1 MNRFHRY
8 TIFLAVVLVV
18 SSIGLL
24 VYNPLRKKVT
34 LEPCISIGRL
44 ARINPDYCGIVC
56 PPNIA
61 PLNFVVKEEGREL
74 FVKIYSDN
82 GKPIEIHCKKA
93 KVIIPPKSWHSLLEA
108 NRGEKLYFEIFT
120 RNAEGQWNSFDR
132 IENEIADEDIDN
144 FAMYRKMHPMHT
156 LYYGNMGLY
165 QRDLRNYSE
174 KLILDRN
181 YLGKGGCL
189 NCHSFC
195 GNSPDNMIIG
205 IRSRNYGIST
215 LYAKNGTARKI
226 DTKFGYSSWHP
237 SGKLVM
243 YSVNN
248 LPMFFHSARSE
259 VRDTVDLDSYLA
271 YCIVD
276 SPAIKTAPALSRKE
290 QLENWP
296 VWSAD
301 GKYLYFCSAPM
312 LWENTKQI
320 PPDEYKDVRYN
331 LVRISYDITGDEWGQ
346 EETVVSSADT
356 GHSVGMPRTSPDGQW
371 LSLCVFDYGFFPTWQ
386 KNSDLYLIDLEQ
398 ANQTGVFIPKKLNI
412 NSDESES
419 WHCWS
424 SNSRWLIFSS
434 KRDHGVFT
442 RLYISYIDEN
452 GNAYK
457 PLLIPQK
464 DPLFYE
470 SCLLAYNTP
479 ELIIKPVSPRC
490 ENLAKVIRSSQKISV
505 DIPITMATPK
515 AEATSTGEQSWQQR
529 E

>member
-1 MNRFHRY
+1 MNKFYRY
-8 TIFLAVVLVV
+8 TTFFAVILVVLSISLLAHNQLSKMVTPE
-18 SSIGLL
+18 SSI
-24 VYNPLRKKVT
+24 
-34 LEPCISIGRL
+34 SINRP
-44 ARINPDYCGIVC
+44 AQINPDYCGIVC

-61 PLNFVVKEEGREL
+61 PLNFVIKEKGIEY
-74 FVKIYSDN
+74 FVKIYSDK
-82 GKPIEIHCKKA
+82 GKPIEIHCKNA
-93 KVIIPPKSWHSLLEA
+93 KVIIHQKSWHKLLEA
-108 NRGEKLYFEIFT
+108 NRGGKLYFEIFT
-120 RNAEGQWNSFDR
+120 RDAEGQWNSFDR
-132 IENEIADEDIDN
+132 IENRIAEEDIDN

-165 QRDLRNYSE
+165 QRDLSSFSE

-195 GNSPDNMIIG
+195 KNNPDNMIVG
-205 IRSRNYGIST
+205 IRSKNYGVST
-215 LYAKNGTARKI
+215 LYVKDGTAQKI

-237 SGKLVM
+237 SGKLVT

-259 VRDTVDLDSYLA
+259 VRDTVDLDSYIA
-271 YCIVD
+271 YYPVD
-276 SPAIKTAPALSRKE
+276 SPAVKTDPALARKK

-296 VWSAD
+296 AWSAD
-301 GKYLYFCSAPM
+301 GKYLYYCSSPM
-312 LWENTKQI
+312 LWPNTKQI
-320 PPDEYKDVRYN
+320 PPNEFEDVRYD
-331 LVRISYDITGDEWGQ
+331 LVRISYDVTGDEWGQ
-346 EETVVSSADT
+346 EETVVSSSDT
-356 GHSVGMPRTSPDGQW
+356 EQSTGMPRTSPDGRW
-371 LSLCVFDYGFFPTWQ
+371 LSLCMFDYGFFPTWQ
-386 KNSDLYLIDLEQ
+386 KSSDLYLIDLEQ
-398 ANQTGVFIPKKLNI
+398 ANRTSMFTPKKLDI

-424 SNSRWLIFSS
+424 SNSRWIIFSS

-457 PLLIPQK
+457 PILIPQK

-490 ENLAKVIRSSQKISV
+490 ENLAKVIRSSQKMSV

-515 AEATSTGEQSWQQR
+515 AETTSTGEQLWQQR

>member
-276 SPAIKTAPALSRKE
+276 SPAIKTAPALSKIGLYGR
-290 QLENWP
+290 QT
-296 VWSAD
+296 VSICISA
-301 GKYLYFCSAPM
+301 
-312 LWENTKQI
+312 
-320 PPDEYKDVRYN
+320 V
-331 LVRISYDITGDEWGQ
+331 
-346 EETVVSSADT
+346 
-356 GHSVGMPRTSPDGQW
+356 
-371 LSLCVFDYGFFPTWQ
+371 
-386 KNSDLYLIDLEQ
+386 
-398 ANQTGVFIPKKLNI
+398 
-412 NSDESES
+412 
-419 WHCWS
+419 
-424 SNSRWLIFSS
+424 
-434 KRDHGVFT
+434 
-442 RLYISYIDEN
+442 
-452 GNAYK
+452 
-457 PLLIPQK
+457 
-464 DPLFYE
+464 
-470 SCLLAYNTP
+470 
-479 ELIIKPVSPRC
+479 PRC
-490 ENLAKVIRSSQKISV
+490 YGKIPNKSHPMNIRMSGI
-505 DIPITMATPK
+505 IWF
-515 AEATSTGEQSWQQR
+515 G
-529 E
+529 